1 MSKKL
6 LVIAMAAIMT
16 MAFMPMLAFAGSSGG
31 TATGLTQE
39 QIDGA
44 TTISVNIETSG
55 TFPTTAVYKF
65 TPAATDYYYV
75 PYSGDASSGLSYTTG
90 AGASTHYAFYPTK
103 VCSIIYLEAGKPYY
117 FYFTAG
123 STAQGNYGFR
133 LIPMD
138 YSSIQLIGAG
148 SDVTWDGEYSKF
160 SPASDGYY
168 EFHWNYG
175 RKQGYLFIA
184 YDIDNVAHE
193 VKYFS
198 HSNIIKSG
206 DQYKASFEDRTWPKN
221 NGMMKFL
228 SGHTYIIRCTNEGA
242 AIQYDGF
249 GVSPL
254 SVANVTI
261 NSSGGSVQPYADFDW
276 HYDNDAAA
284 LNGQCTLAAL
294 WTPQFAVTEKSGSTL
309 TGVAWNGTALAS
321 GQYSIESKTVNENN
335 YKKVIVNHSVK
346 DGDVIQFLY
355 NNEAPASIGGGA
367 GGGQPGTETKD
378 KVTTTTS
385 TTGDGAVI
393 STTTTAN
400 EATGVKG
407 EVMTVTKGGDTTTSA
422 NIIVPSSSDPSAAS
436 LDTAISYAKKAEQ
449 DAAAAGIKLAAEQIS
464 FNVSGSESRFTVSKS
479 SLENITSGTAAGIQ
493 VNMPDGG
500 YALSAEALKQVAAKA
515 AGSDVTITISK
526 VPTTELPASVA
537 EFLGGVTPVYNVSI
551 SSGNK
556 TISSYGG
563 QAVTLMLPMP
573 EAEEALGL
581 KALFV
586 KNSGLVESVPMTVE
600 SVNGEEMCALSLQH
614 NSYYTVVSKAVAE
627 AAIKASNAK
636 IAAGV
641 RGSKVVK
648 LNAKVSA
655 GKVSL
660 TWAKQGG
667 YKLDGYQVWRSAA
680 KASGYRLVKTTLTA
694 KYTGKMKAGR
704 TYYYKVRGFRTVGG
718 EKVFTPWKVLK
729 VKA

>member
-1 MSKKL
+1 MHFIRPKSAVLFTLKRERHIIFIL
-6 LVIAMAAIMT
+6 PQGVQRRAT
-16 MAFMPMLAFAGSSGG
+16 M
-31 TATGLTQE
+31 
-39 QIDGA
+39 D
-44 TTISVNIETSG
+44 
-55 TFPTTAVYKF
+55 
-65 TPAATDYYYV
+65 
-75 PYSGDASSGLSYTTG
+75 
-90 AGASTHYAFYPTK
+90 
-103 VCSIIYLEAGKPYY
+103 SIG
-117 FYFTAG
+117 
-123 STAQGNYGFR
+123 
-133 LIPMD
+133 
-138 YSSIQLIGAG
+138 YSSIQSIGTG
-148 SDVTWDGEYSKF
+148 SDVSWNGEYSKF

-168 EFHWNYG
+168 EFHWKYEEN
-175 RKQGYLFIA
+175 KGYLFIA

-242 AIQYDGF
+242 AIQYDSF

-254 SVANVTI
+254 SVANATI

-276 HYDNDAAA
+276 YYSKNAAA

-294 WTPQFAVTEKSGSTL
+294 WTPQFAVTESNGSTL

-335 YKKVIVNHSVK
+335 YKKVIVNHSINE
-346 DGDVIQFLY
+346 GDVIQFLY
-355 NNEAPASIGGGA
+355 NNETPASIGGGA
-367 GGGQPGTETKD
+367 GGAGGNQPGTETKD

-385 TTGDGAVI
+385 TMVDGTVI

-407 EVMTVTKGGDTTTSA
+407 EVMTITKGGDSKTSA

-436 LDTAISYAKKAEQ
+436 LETAISYAKKAEQ
-449 DAAAAGIKLAAEQIS
+449 DAAAAGTKLAAEQIS

-500 YALSAEALKQVAAKA
+500 YALSAEALKQVAATA
-515 AGSDVTITISK
+515 TGSDVTIAISK

-537 EFLGGVTPVYNVSI
+537 EFLGGFTPVYNVSI

-563 QAVTLMLPMP
+563 QTVTLMLPMP
-573 EAEEALGL
+573 GAEAADGL

-586 KNSGLVESVPMTVE
+586 KSSGLVENVPMTIE
-600 SVNGEEMCALSLQH
+600 SVNGKEMCALSLQH
-614 NSYYTVVSKAVAE
+614 NSYYTVVSKSIAE
-627 AAIKASNAK
+627 AAIKASNTK

-641 RGSKVVK
+641 SGSKIIK
-648 LNAKVSA
+648 LKAKVSS

-660 TWAKQGG
+660 TWTKQGV
-667 YKLDGYQVWRSAA
+667 YRMDGYQVWRSTVST
-680 KASGYRLVKTTLTA
+680 SGYRLVKTTSGTKL
-694 KYTGKMKAGR
+694 TGKIKTGV
-704 TYYYKVRGFRTVGG
+704 TYYFKVRGFRTVGG
-718 EKVFTPWKVLK
+718 KKVFTPWKVLK